1 MILVGVTINLFK
13 NKFIARFNV
22 ELFVH
27 PEKTVIAMLLK
38 MENVFLEGFSC
49 LLIRTLF
56 HIADA
61 T

>member
-49 LLIRTLF
+49 LLIGTPF